1 MDFFTSL
8 TEWLHNFSKKMDIL
22 NINTELFFIALV
34 LIFAFFSFFITKRY
48 LAKGV
53 ARLIQSRKEH
63 VWLKEIVK
71 SDILSHAAYLMP
83 AFVLSLGIQHYP
95 ESQVYLSRIIYAYI
109 IANMVL
115 LVGKGLNIFVN
126 IYQTYEVS
134 QKKPIK
140 GYVQLTK
147 IFLYGIGL
155 VLVICKLLDTS
166 PWGFLTGLGVVSS
179 VLLFIFKDTIL
190 SFIASIQLIS
200 NDLIRKGDWIEFAQ
214 FDANGSVIDVALH
227 VIKIQNFDKTV
238 STIPTYKFM
247 EGSFKNWRGMFESG
261 GRRIRRSILIDQTS
275 IHFLTNEELDRLQKI
290 KILKPY
296 IDSKLQEIP
305 THIQGR
311 PTVQDLNERRLTNI
325 GTFRAYIEAYLASN
339 PKIHKGMLCMVR
351 QLDPT
356 PDGIPMQI
364 YAFTSDTNWVNHE
377 NIQSDFF
384 DHLLAASKLFGIKI
398 FQNPS
403 GSDIKVELTGKKC
416 ENTVD

>member
-1 MDFFTSL
+1 MDFFQLMTD
-8 TEWLHNFSKKMDIL
+8 WMHNIAKQAAIFSKTSDLVFVTLIL
-22 NINTELFFIALV
+22 
-34 LIFAFFSFFITKRY
+34 AFSFLSFFITRRY
-48 LAKGV
+48 LSKGV
-53 ARLIQSRKEH
+53 ARLFRSSNEK
-63 VWLKEIVK
+63 VWLKEILK
-71 SDILSHAAYLMP
+71 ANILSHAAYLMP
-83 AFVLSLGIQHYP
+83 AFVISFGLQYYP
-95 ESQVYLSRIIYAYI
+95 ESQVFLSRVIYAYI
-109 IANMVL
+109 IANMIL
-115 LVGKGLNIFVN
+115 LIAKALNLLTN
-126 IYQTYEVS
+126 IYQSYEIS

-140 GYVQLTK
+140 GYVQLSK
-147 IFLYGIGL
+147 IFLYGIGII
-155 VLVICKLLDTS
+155 LVICKLLDTS

-227 VIKIQNFDKTV
+227 VIKIQNFDKTI

-247 EGSFKNWRGMFESG
+247 EGSFKNWRGMFDSG
-261 GRRIRRSILIDQTS
+261 GRRIRRSILIDQKS
-275 IHFLTNEELDRLQKI
+275 IHFLTNEELERLRKI
-290 KILKPY
+290 KILQPY
-296 IDSKLQEIP
+296 IDSKLNEIP

-311 PTVQDLNERRLTNI
+311 PGVEDLNERRLTNI

-339 PKIHKGMLCMVR
+339 PKIHKEMLCMVR

-364 YAFTSDTNWVNHE
+364 YAFTSDTLWTNHE
-377 NIQSDFF
+377 NIQSDIF
-384 DHLLAASKLFGIKI
+384 DHLLAASGLFGIKI

-416 ENTVD
+416 ENTLD